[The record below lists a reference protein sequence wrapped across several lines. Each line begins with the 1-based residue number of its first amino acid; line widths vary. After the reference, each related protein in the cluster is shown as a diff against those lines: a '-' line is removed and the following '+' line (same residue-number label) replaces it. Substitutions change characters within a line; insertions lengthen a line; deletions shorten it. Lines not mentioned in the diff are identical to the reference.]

1 MSMDKSM
8 VLLKTVKGLD
18 EIQNKVHGLAPKRR
32 RVLIMVDG
40 RMTVAEMLERLAA
53 LGSDLEAQLESLLS
67 EGFLAPAGAASA
79 RAAPAPGA
87 APALKPAALDA
98 SPLPGQVEA
107 VIPQFAE
114 FNLDKAKGFARYVV
128 LGALGPVGGKRA
140 ARIEQT
146 RSAGEL
152 RAELDELRDVL
163 PKLMPKRQAEQV
175 WKQLEPL
182 MLSITEAPSVSAMPQ
197 TLPP

>member
-18 EIQNKVHGLAPKRR
+18 EIQNKVYGLAPKRR

-53 LGSDLEAQLESLLS
+53 LGSDLEAQLESLLG
-67 EGFLAPAGAASA
+67 EGFLAPAGAAP
-79 RAAPAPGA
+79 APAPGA

-98 SPLPGQVEA
+98 APLPGPVEA

-197 TLPP
+197 ILPP

>member
-18 EIQNKVHGLAPKRR
+18 EIQNKVYGLTPKRR

-40 RMTVAEMLERLAA
+40 RMTVAEMLDRLSA
-53 LGSDLEAQLESLLS
+53 LGADLETHLESLLD
-67 EGFLAPAGAASA
+67 EGFLAPAGTL
-79 RAAPAPGA
+79 APAVA
-87 APALKPAALDA
+87 TAVATPAAVA
-98 SPLPGQVEA
+98 VESPAVEA

-128 LGALGPVGGKRA
+128 LGALGPVGSKRA

-146 RSAGEL
+146 LSAGEL

-182 MLSITEAPSVSAMPQ
+182 MLSITEAPAMPQ
-197 TLPP
+197 WILPP

>member
-18 EIQNKVHGLAPKRR
+18 EIQNKVYGLAPKRR

-53 LGSDLEAQLESLLS
+53 LGSDLEAQLESLLG
-67 EGFLAPAGAASA
+67 EGFLAPAGAA
-79 RAAPAPGA
+79 PAPGA
-87 APALKPAALDA
+87 APSLKPAALDVA
-98 SPLPGQVEA
+98 SLPGPVEA

-197 TLPP
+197 ILPP

>member
-1 MSMDKSM
+1 MSMDKAM

-18 EIQNKVHGLAPKRR
+18 EIQNKVYGLTPKRR

-40 RMTVAEMLERLAA
+40 RMTVAEMLDRLAA
-53 LGSDLEAQLESLLS
+53 LGADLEAQLENLLA
-67 EGFLAPAGAASA
+67 EGFLAPANAAI
-79 RAAPAPGA
+79 APAPATAPGA
-87 APALKPAALDA
+87 KTAADA
-98 SPLPGQVEA
+98 SAGPPVEA

-140 ARIEQT
+140 ARIEQA

-152 RAELDELRDVL
+152 RAELDELREVL
-163 PKLMPKRQAEQV
+163 PKLMPKRQAEQI

-182 MLSITEAPSVSAMPQ
+182 MLSITEAPSVPQ
-197 TLPP
+197 VILPP

>member
-1 MSMDKSM
+1 MF
-8 VLLKTVKGLD
+8 
-18 EIQNKVHGLAPKRR
+18 RR
-32 RVLIMVDG
+32 KKHPDIF
-40 RMTVAEMLERLAA
+40 ERLEKEAA
-53 LGSDLEAQLESLLS
+53 DELRLLEDWS
-67 EGFLAPAGAASA
+67 EAPAAFDAASF
-79 RAAPAPGA
+79 PG
-87 APALKPAALDA
+87 P
-98 SPLPGQVEA
+98 VEA

-182 MLSITEAPSVSAMPQ
+182 MLSIAEAPSVSTMPQ
-197 TLPP
+197 ILPP

>member
-18 EIQNKVHGLAPKRR
+18 EIQNKVYGLAPKRR

-40 RMTVAEMLERLAA
+40 RATVAEMLDRLAG
-53 LGSDLEAQLESLLS
+53 LGADLEVQLESLLA
-67 EGFLAPAGAASA
+67 EGFLAPAGGAVPATGG
-79 RAAPAPGA
+79 APAARLAGA
-87 APALKPAALDA
+87 DPVPVAIPA
-98 SPLPGQVEA
+98 VEA

-140 ARIEQT
+140 SRIEQA

-182 MLSITEAPSVSAMPQ
+182 MLSITEAPATPPVI
-197 TLPP
+197 LPP